1 MNARLYVSERD
12 GDNVSAMKS
21 RLGPFAG
28 AAFTVYWSGGLV
40 SNVGTWLQNVVG
52 SVFVYEHTG
61 SALAVGLL
69 NFATFAPM
77 LLFSVLGGMIS
88 DRFDRRLVVVVTHLF
103 SLVAASVLALLAVA
117 GRVEPVHVVVTAFVL
132 QTSWTLAKP
141 SVSAMLPALVPRK
154 QLAEAV
160 SLNTLQFMLAQLG
173 GPLLATV
180 LLATSGFALAFSI
193 NAASFVAPILAVI
206 YLYARGLG
214 GRASAAERR
223 LVAAAGGA
231 VAFIRREPWIAAV
244 LIGVVCTSAA
254 LEIIRT
260 LAPVIVSTRLGAPAS
275 DAGLLVA
282 ALSVGQVAGI
292 LASVPLARRGLARTL
307 APVGFVLQLTGLL
320 AVSQATDVV
329 LASVAVA
336 SVGCGF
342 SFAFP
347 VLTGVIQT
355 EVPDGV
361 RGRLLAFHQMAHLG
375 NRPFAALA
383 AGLIAASLGAP
394 AACLAAMLLAP
405 AGLVAIRTA
414 WRGLDRHTEAVAAM
428 AVST

>member
-1 MNARLYVSERD
+1 METMSQVR
-12 GDNVSAMKS
+12 S

-28 AAFTVYWSGGLV
+28 SAFAIYWSGGLV
-40 SNVGTWLQNVVG
+40 SNIGTWLQNVVG
-52 SVFVYEHTG
+52 SVFVYERTG

-88 DRFDRRLVVVVTHLF
+88 DRFDRRLVVVVTHAF
-103 SLVAASVLALLAVA
+103 SLVAASGLAALAVL
-117 GRVEPVHVVVTAFVL
+117 GTLEPLHVVATAFVL

>member
-1 MNARLYVSERD
+1 MSQMR
-12 GDNVSAMKS
+12 S

-28 AAFTVYWSGGLV
+28 PAFAIYWSGGLV
-40 SNVGTWLQNVVG
+40 SNIGTWLQNVVG
-52 SVFVYEHTG
+52 SVFVYERTG

-77 LLFSVLGGMIS
+77 LLFSVFGGMIS
-88 DRFDRRLVVVVTHLF
+88 DRFDRRLVVVVTHTF
-103 SLVAASVLALLAVA
+103 SLVAASALAALAVL
-117 GRVEPVHVVVTAFVL
+117 GTLEPVHVVVTAFVL

-141 SVSAMLPALVPRK
+141 SVSAMLPALVPRA

-193 NAASFVAPILAVI
+193 NAASFVAPILAVA

-214 GRASAAERR
+214 GRASAVERR
-223 LVAAAGGA
+223 MIATAGGA
-231 VAFIRREPWIAAV
+231 VGFIRREPWIAAV
-244 LIGVVCTSAA
+244 LLGVVCTSAA

-260 LAPVIVSTRLGAPAS
+260 LSPVIVSTRLGAPAS

-282 ALSVGQVAGI
+282 ALSVGQVVGI
-292 LASVPLARRGLARTL
+292 LLSVPLARRGFARTL
-307 APVGFVLQLTGLL
+307 APIGFVLQLSGLL
-320 AVSQATDVV
+320 AVSQATDVA

-405 AGLVAIRTA
+405 AGLIAIRTA
-414 WRGLDRHTEAVAAM
+414 WRGLDRHTAAVAAM
-428 AVST
+428 AAST

>member
-1 MNARLYVSERD
+1 MR
-12 GDNVSAMKS
+12 S

-28 AAFTVYWSGGLV
+28 SAFAIYWSGGLI

-52 SVFVYEHTG
+52 SVFVYERTG

-77 LLFSVLGGMIS
+77 LLFSVFGGMIS
-88 DRFDRRLVVVVTHLF
+88 DRFDRRLVVVFTHLF
-103 SLVAASVLALLAVA
+103 SLAAASALAALAVL
-117 GRVEPVHVVVTAFVL
+117 GTLEPVHVVVTAFVL

-141 SVSAMLPALVPRK
+141 SVSAMLPALVPRA

-173 GPLLATV
+173 GPLLATL

-193 NAASFVAPILAVI
+193 NAASFVAPILAVT

-244 LIGVVCTSAA
+244 LLGVICTSAA
-254 LEIIRT
+254 LEVGRT
-260 LAPVIVSTRLGAPAS
+260 LSPVIASTRLG
-275 DAGLLVA
+275 VA
-282 ALSVGQVAGI
+282 ASEAGILVSAQSVGQVVGI
-292 LASVPLARRGLARTL
+292 LTSVPFARRGFARTL
-307 APVGFVLQLTGLL
+307 APIGFVLQLSGLL
-320 AVSQATDVV
+320 ALSQATDVAI
-329 LASVAVA
+329 ASVAVA
-336 SVGCGF
+336 AVGCGF

-375 NRPFAALA
+375 
-383 AGLIAASLGAP
+383 
-394 AACLAAMLLAP
+394 
-405 AGLVAIRTA
+405 
-414 WRGLDRHTEAVAAM
+414 
-428 AVST
+428 

>member
-1 MNARLYVSERD
+1 VR
-12 GDNVSAMKS
+12 S

-28 AAFTVYWSGGLV
+28 SAFTVYWSGGLI
-40 SNVGTWLQNVVG
+40 SNIGTWLQNVVG
-52 SVFVYEHTG
+52 SVFVYEQTG

-88 DRFDRRLVVVVTHLF
+88 DRFDRRLVFVVTHVF
-103 SLVAASVLALLAVA
+103 SLAIAGTLAVLASTGQVTSI
-117 GRVEPVHVVVTAFVL
+117 HVVVTAFLL
-132 QTSWTLAKP
+132 QTAWTIAKP
-141 SVSAMLPALVPRK
+141 SVSAMLPALVPRA

-160 SLNTLQFMLAQLG
+160 SLNTLQFMFAQLG

-180 LLATSGFALAFSI
+180 LLATSSFTFAFTL
-193 NAASFVAPILAVI
+193 NAASFIAPILAAL

-214 GRASAAERR
+214 GRAPDARERR
-223 LVAAAGGA
+223 RTGGSA
-231 VAFIRREPWIAAV
+231 LSFMREQPWVAAV
-244 LIGVVCTSAA
+244 LLGVICTSAA

-260 LAPVIVSTRLGAPAS
+260 LSPVIVTTRLGAPAS
-275 DAGLLVA
+275 ETGVLVA
-282 ALSVGQVAGI
+282 AQSVGQVLGI

-307 APVGFVLQLTGLL
+307 APIGYVLQLSGLL
-320 AVSQATDVV
+320 AVSVATDLT

-336 SVGCGF
+336 AVGCGF

-355 EVPDGV
+355 EVPDAV

-383 AGLIAASLGAP
+383 AGAIAASLGAP
-394 AACLAAMLLAP
+394 VACLAGVVLAP
-405 AGLVAIRTA
+405 IGLVAIRAA
-414 WRGLDRHTEAVAAM
+414 WRGLDRHTDALAAA
-428 AVST
+428 AVSS